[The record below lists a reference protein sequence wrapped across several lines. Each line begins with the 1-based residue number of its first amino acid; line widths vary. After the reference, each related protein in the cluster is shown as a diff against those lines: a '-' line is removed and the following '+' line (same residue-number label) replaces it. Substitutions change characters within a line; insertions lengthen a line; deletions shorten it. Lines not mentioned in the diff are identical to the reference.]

1 MRQNMHL
8 RGSRIDFL
16 FKTINYS
23 KKIKKRRDE
32 LLNGL
37 VDDFKI
43 NIKFSFLIYKF
54 LVLDL

>member
-23 KKIKKRRDE
+23 KKIKKCRDE
-32 LLNGL
+32 LLSSL
-37 VDDFKI
+37 VDDFEI
-43 NIKFSFLIYKF
+43 NIKLIIKH
-54 LVLDL
+54 

>member
-1 MRQNMHL
+1 MHQNMHL

-23 KKIKKRRDE
+23 KKQKKRRDE

-54 LVLDL
+54 LVLYF